1 MFLPRKTLSPFGVGK
16 MRDLG
21 IHRLTGRRTPIVME
35 EKGIKRSSEIWDGRE
50 EAASIQ
56 LQPLTRPSACCTICV
71 AQMWRQ
77 QIRQHSFKVCFAI
90 RVFNHCNLGVFRC
103 DEANVTTV
111 KTTNQKCKSLA
122 MIKYSHFSFY
132 WKMKDYHTTLTHG
145 VRESRFNLV
154 SIKEKAIKYP
164 K

>member
-35 EKGIKRSSEIWDGRE
+35 EKGIKRSSEIGDGRE

-56 LQPLTRPSACCTICV
+56 LQPLTRPSACFTICV

-77 QIRQHSFKVCFAI
+77 QIPQHNFKVCFAI
-90 RVFNHCNLGVFRC
+90 RVFSHCNLGVFRC
-103 DEANVTTV
+103 DKANVTTV
-111 KTTNQKCKSLA
+111 KTTNQKCESLA

-132 WKMKDYHTTLTHG
+132 WKIITTHWLT
-145 VRESRFNLV
+145 V
-154 SIKEKAIKYP
+154 SANRDLILSLLQKKQ
-164 K
+164 

>member
-35 EKGIKRSSEIWDGRE
+35 GKGIKRSSEIWDGRE

-56 LQPLTRPSACCTICV
+56 LQPLTRPSACFTICV

-90 RVFNHCNLGVFRC
+90 RVFNVFRC
-103 DEANVTTV
+103 DKANVTTV

-122 MIKYSHFSFY
+122 MIKYSHFSFC
-132 WKMKDYHTTLTHG
+132 WKIITTQHWLT
-145 VRESRFNLV
+145 V
-154 SIKEKAIKYP
+154 SANRDLILSLLKKKQ
-164 K
+164 